1 MFFNISWSKLDWEG
15 VGWNDNELPEALHRV
30 QWRFRD
36 PRLAEMFLHRLKS
49 GCECLHQN
57 PSETV
62 RRKRYIKCKMIKKLA
77 FIHWPPHQDA
87 ETSWWTASTRG
98 LTTARSRRR
107 ASSRSARPR
116 RPSPW
121 LPPRC
126 CRTPA
131 PAPGVSSSG
140 TTASWSTGT
149 RTLTCAASTVSTEN
163 TAMCNVTVN
172 ICCDK
177 GAFDE
182 VLLINL

>member
-1 MFFNISWSKLDWEG
+1 MVFDISRSKLDWEG

-62 RRKRYIKCKMIKKLA
+62 RRERYIKCKMIKNLA

-87 ETSWWTASTRG
+87 ETSWWTASTPG

-107 ASSRSARPR
+107 ATTQSPRAR

-121 LPPRC
+121 WPRRC

-131 PAPGVSSSG
+131 RVRGASSSG
-140 TTASWSTGT
+140 TTSGWSTGT
-149 RTLTCAASTVSTEN
+149 STTSGACTEPTKTGQSVVEIYYCSASAVETP
-163 TAMCNVTVN
+163 
-172 ICCDK
+172 
-177 GAFDE
+177 
-182 VLLINL
+182 